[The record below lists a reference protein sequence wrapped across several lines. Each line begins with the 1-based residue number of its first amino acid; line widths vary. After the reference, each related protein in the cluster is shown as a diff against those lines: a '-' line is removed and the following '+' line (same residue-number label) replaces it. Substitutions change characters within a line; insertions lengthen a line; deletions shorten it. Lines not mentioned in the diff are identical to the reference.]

1 MCIDMENFFKAIVE
15 DEELQESILNAESE
29 EEIYEIAQDYMDEE
43 VSFEEFCEA
52 LYWEYNESR
61 AQQLSEEK
69 LVSVTGGRPEKMTSN
84 DMKIMLKALMNA

>member
-43 VSFEEFCEA
+43 VSFEAFCEA
-52 LYWEYNESR
+52 LYWEYNESG
-61 AQQLSEEK
+61 AQELSEEK
-69 LVSVTGGRPEKMTSN
+69 LVSVSGGRPEKMTFG
-84 DMKIMLKALMNA
+84 DMQKMLKALMNA